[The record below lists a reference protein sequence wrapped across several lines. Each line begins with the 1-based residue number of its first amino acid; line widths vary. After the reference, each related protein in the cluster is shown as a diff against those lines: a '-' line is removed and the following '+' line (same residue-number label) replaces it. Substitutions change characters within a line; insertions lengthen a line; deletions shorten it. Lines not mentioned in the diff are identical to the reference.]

1 MIVVSAHGPNRL
13 STQPRAG
20 VPWGSRIRWTRPPRL
35 SLPPRAELAQLQVVS
50 KLAEYV
56 CDKDPEYSPVVYSWA
71 TAGVASF
78 GQWNGGNPFLCEVWR
93 FRMILEEV
101 WHQGTLLVGR
111 SLSLDSIDLGDP
123 PKNCKMGGV
132 GSFGSSFLLE
142 FSWLLKV
149 CVEPLSFFWGLV
161 MRVLGHNFH
170 LVVWIE

>member
-1 MIVVSAHGPNRL
+1 MDLIDSPPSHEQGSRGDPGSGGPV
-13 STQPRAG
+13 PRAFR
-20 VPWGSRIRWTRPPRL
+20 S
-35 SLPPRAELAQLQVVS
+35 PRAPSSLS
-50 KLAEYV
+50 
-56 CDKDPEYSPVVYSWA
+56 CRWCPNWRSMFA
-71 TAGVASF
+71 TRTRSIHRSCTPGRRQESRRSGSGTVR
-78 GQWNGGNPFLCEVWR
+78 NPFLCEVWR